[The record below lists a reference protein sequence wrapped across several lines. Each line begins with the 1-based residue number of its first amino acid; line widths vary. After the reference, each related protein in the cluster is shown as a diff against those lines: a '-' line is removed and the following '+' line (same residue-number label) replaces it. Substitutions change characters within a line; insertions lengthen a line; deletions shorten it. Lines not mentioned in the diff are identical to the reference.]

1 MKVLKNIKDIV
12 NPNILMSGKV
22 EEGSKNMTKDVK
34 NSKEYIIE
42 TVSNFSSISSI
53 LLLFEDRFY
62 NEKLLDSVPKKYQDK
77 YDDIILEVKDKLAKL
92 SEEMLKDVFSEDS

>member
-1 MKVLKNIKDIV
+1 
-12 NPNILMSGKV
+12 
-22 EEGSKNMTKDVK
+22 MTKDVK

-42 TVSNFSSISSI
+42 TVSNFSSISRI
-53 LLLFEDRFY
+53 LLFFEDRFY

-77 YDDIILEVKDKLAKL
+77 YDDIILEAKDKLAKL

>member
-1 MKVLKNIKDIV
+1 
-12 NPNILMSGKV
+12 
-22 EEGSKNMTKDVK
+22 MTKDVK

>member
-1 MKVLKNIKDIV
+1 
-12 NPNILMSGKV
+12 MSGKV